1 MLDAES
7 EMHYLFIHGKHAE
20 GARFILPLKP
30 QCPDSYRVLYDDRII
45 IVQAHYSEPQQQ
57 RGSIQEH
64 TLQLM
69 FHAEMRI
76 KIHSLHIPN
85 YF

>member
-7 EMHYLFIHGKHAE
+7 EMQYLFIHGKHAG

-30 QCPDSYRVLYDDRII
+30 QCPESYRVLDKDRRI
-45 IVQAHYSEPQQQ
+45 IVQAQYSESQEQ

-64 TLQLM
+64 TLQLK